1 MLKDYYQIL
10 QIEPHSTLA
19 EIKQA
24 FRRLALVYHPDKNPN
39 DKYAEV
45 QFNEIKEAYEV
56 LTNPLRKENYL
67 QQRWYNQSIGK
78 RRTAEI
84 ITAVSILKLVLE
96 LEQYVSRLDVHRMN
110 KEGLADYIDDL
121 LSTNSIE
128 KLRQFNEP
136 QINRQIITSTLSAMQ
151 PLPLK
156 FIGKLSERLRTLAD
170 DETSL
175 HRIKSFLKNRKRAFW
190 WERYK
195 VAVII
200 LFTIIICLLIFFTGK
215 S

>member
-10 QIEPHSTLA
+10 QIESHSNLA

-24 FRRLALVYHPDKNPN
+24 FRRLAMIYHPDKNPN

-56 LTNPLRKENYL
+56 LTNPVKKENYL

-78 RRTAEI
+78 RRTAGA
-84 ITAVSILKLVLE
+84 ITPVAVLKLVLE
-96 LEQYVSRLDVHRMN
+96 LEQYVSRLDAHRMS
-110 KEGLADYIDDL
+110 KEGLSGYIDEL
-121 LSTNSIE
+121 LSTHTIE
-128 KLRQFNEP
+128 KLKQFNEP
-136 QINRQIITSTLSAMQ
+136 AINRQIVASTLSAMQ
-151 PLPLK
+151 PLTIK
-156 FIGKLSERLRTLAD
+156 FLGKLTGRLETLAD
-170 DETSL
+170 DEASL
-175 HRIKSFLKNRKRAFW
+175 QRIKNFLKSRKRAFL

-200 LFTIIICLLIFFTGK
+200 LFTVFICLLIYFTGR
-215 S
+215 

>member
-24 FRRLALVYHPDKNPN
+24 FRRLALIYHPDKNPN

-45 QFNEIKEAYEV
+45 QFNEIKEAYDV
-56 LTNPLRKENYL
+56 LTNPIKKENYL

-78 RRTAEI
+78 RRTAEV
-84 ITAVSILKLVLE
+84 ITPVSILKLVLE

-110 KEGLADYIDDL
+110 KEGLSDYIEEL
-121 LSTNSIE
+121 LSSDTVKSL
-128 KLRQFNEP
+128 KHFNEP
-136 QINRQIITSTLSAMQ
+136 EINRQIITSTLSAMRS
-151 PLPLK
+151 LNMN
-156 FIGKLSERLRTLAD
+156 FIGKLTERLEGLAD

-175 HRIKSFLKNRKRAFW
+175 RRIKNFLNNRKKAFF

-200 LFTIIICLLIFFTGK
+200 FFTIFICLLIYFT
-215 S
+215 SR

>member
-10 QIEPHSTLA
+10 QIESHSTLA

-24 FRRLALVYHPDKNPN
+24 FRRLALIYHPDKNPN

-45 QFNEIKEAYEV
+45 RFNEIKEAYEV
-56 LTNPLRKENYL
+56 LTHPVKKENYL

-78 RRTAEI
+78 RRTAKT
-84 ITAVSILKLVLE
+84 ITPVSILKLVLE

-110 KEGLADYIDDL
+110 KEGLSDYIDQL
-121 LSTNSIE
+121 LSPDTIE
-128 KLRQFNEP
+128 NLRQFNE
-136 QINRQIITSTLSAMQ
+136 QEINKQIITSTLSAMQ
-151 PLPLK
+151 PLPMRFL
-156 FIGKLSERLRTLAD
+156 GKLPERLRALAD

-175 HRIKSFLKNRKRAFW
+175 HQIKNFLKNRKRVFL

-200 LFTIIICLLIFFTGK
+200 LFTFFICLLIYFT
-215 S
+215 SR

>member
-10 QIEPHSTLA
+10 QIEPHSTLR

-24 FRRLALVYHPDKNPN
+24 FRRLALIYHPDKNPN

-56 LTNPLRKENYL
+56 LTNPVKKENYL
-67 QQRWYNQSIGK
+67 QQRWYNQSLGK
-78 RRTAEI
+78 RRTAEM
-84 ITAVSILKLVLE
+84 ITPVSILKLVLE

-110 KEGLADYIDDL
+110 KEGLSDYIEEL
-121 LSTNSIE
+121 LSTDTVKS
-128 KLRQFNEP
+128 LRHFNEP
-136 QINRQIITSTLSAMQ
+136 EINRQIITSTLSAIR
-151 PLPLK
+151 PLNIK
-156 FIGKLSERLRTLAD
+156 FIGKLTERLESLAD

-175 HRIKSFLKNRKRAFW
+175 LRIKSFLSNQKKVFF

-200 LFTIIICLLIFFTGK
+200 FFTIFICLLIYFTSK
-215 S
+215 

>member
-10 QIEPHSTLA
+10 QIEPRSTLA

-39 DKYAEV
+39 DKYAEA

-56 LTNPLRKENYL
+56 LTNPVRKENYL

-78 RRTAEI
+78 RRTAQT
-84 ITAVSILKLVLE
+84 ITPVSILKLLLE

-110 KEGLADYIDDL
+110 KEGLSGYIDEL
-121 LSTNSIE
+121 LSTDTIE
-128 KLRQFNEP
+128 KLRLFDEP
-136 QINRQIITSTLSAMQ
+136 EINRQIITSTLSAMQ
-151 PLPLK
+151 PLPMK
-156 FIGKLSERLRTLAD
+156 FIGKLSERLGALAG
-170 DETSL
+170 DETSV
-175 HRIKSFLKNRKRAFW
+175 HRIKNFMKDRKRAFLW
-190 WERYK
+190 NRYK

-200 LFTIIICLLIFFTGK
+200 LFTILICLLIYFTSK
-215 S
+215 

>member
-10 QIEPHSTLA
+10 QIEPHSTLL

-24 FRRLALVYHPDKNPN
+24 FRRLALIYHPDKNPN

-56 LTNPLRKENYL
+56 LTNPVRKENYL

-78 RRTAEI
+78 RRTAEM
-84 ITAVSILKLVLE
+84 ITPVSILKLVLE

-110 KEGLADYIDDL
+110 KEGLSAYIEEL
-121 LSTNSIE
+121 LSTDTVKS
-128 KLRQFNEP
+128 LRHFNEP
-136 QINRQIITSTLSAMQ
+136 EINRQIITSTLSAMR
-151 PLPLK
+151 PLNIK
-156 FIGKLSERLRTLAD
+156 FIGKLTGRLESLAD

-175 HRIKSFLKNRKRAFW
+175 LRIKSFLSNRKKVFF

-200 LFTIIICLLIFFTGK
+200 FFTIFICLLIYFTSK
-215 S
+215 

>member
-10 QIEPHSTLA
+10 QIEPHSTLL

-24 FRRLALVYHPDKNPN
+24 FRRLALIYHPDKNPN

-56 LTNPLRKENYL
+56 LTNPVKKENYL
-67 QQRWYNQSIGK
+67 QQRWYNQSLGK
-78 RRTAEI
+78 RRTAEM
-84 ITAVSILKLVLE
+84 ITPVSILKLVLE

-110 KEGLADYIDDL
+110 KEGLSDYIEKL
-121 LSTNSIE
+121 LSTDTVKS
-128 KLRQFNEP
+128 LRHFNEP
-136 QINRQIITSTLSAMQ
+136 EINRQIITSTLSAIR
-151 PLPLK
+151 PLN
-156 FIGKLSERLRTLAD
+156 IRSIVKLTERLESLAD

-175 HRIKSFLKNRKRAFW
+175 LRIKSFLSNRKKVFF

-200 LFTIIICLLIFFTGK
+200 FFTIFICLLIYFTSK
-215 S
+215 

>member
-24 FRRLALVYHPDKNPN
+24 FRRLAMIYHPDKNPN

-56 LTNPLRKENYL
+56 LTNPVRKENYL

-78 RRTAEI
+78 RRTAET
-84 ITAVSILKLVLE
+84 ITPVSILKLVLE

-110 KEGLADYIDDL
+110 KEGLSNYIDEL
-121 LSTNSIE
+121 LST
-128 KLRQFNEP
+128 
-136 QINRQIITSTLSAMQ
+136 
-151 PLPLK
+151 
-156 FIGKLSERLRTLAD
+156 G
-170 DETSL
+170 
-175 HRIKSFLKNRKRAFW
+175 HH
-190 WERYK
+190 
-195 VAVII
+195 
-200 LFTIIICLLIFFTGK
+200 
-215 S
+215 

>member
-39 DKYAEV
+39 DKYAEA
-45 QFNEIKEAYEV
+45 QFSEIKEAYEV
-56 LTNPLRKENYL
+56 LTNPVRKENYL
-67 QQRWYNQSIGK
+67 QQRWYNQSIAK
-78 RRTAEI
+78 RRTAVA
-84 ITAVSILKLVLE
+84 ITPVSILKLVLE

-110 KEGLADYIDDL
+110 KEGLSNYIDEL
-121 LSTNSIE
+121 LSTDTIK
-128 KLRQFNEP
+128 KLKQFNEAE
-136 QINRQIITSTLSAMQ
+136 INKQIITSTLSAMR
-151 PLPLK
+151 PLPMKLTGGL
-156 FIGKLSERLRTLAD
+156 IGRLESLAD
-170 DETSL
+170 DEISL
-175 HRIKSFLKNRKRAFW
+175 YRVKSFIRNRQKAFL

-200 LFTIIICLLIFFTGK
+200 L
-215 S
+215 

>member
-10 QIEPHSTLA
+10 QIQPHSTLA

-24 FRRLALVYHPDKNPN
+24 FRRLAMIYHPDKNPN

-45 QFNEIKEAYEV
+45 QFKEIKEAYEV
-56 LTNPLRKENYL
+56 LTNPVKKENYL
-67 QQRWYNQSIGK
+67 QQRWYSQSIGK
-78 RRTAEI
+78 RRTAET
-84 ITAVSILKLVLE
+84 ITPVSILKLVLE

-110 KEGLADYIDDL
+110 REGLSDYIDQL
-121 LSTNSIE
+121 LSTGTIE
-128 KLRQFNEP
+128 NLKQFNEP
-136 QINRQIITSTLSAMQ
+136 EINKHIITSALSAMQ
-151 PLPLK
+151 PLSLRYL
-156 FIGKLSERLRTLAD
+156 GKLPERLGTLAD

-175 HRIKSFLKNRKRAFW
+175 HQIRNFLKNRKRAFL

-200 LFTIIICLLIFFTGK
+200 LFTIFICMIIYFTSK
-215 S
+215 

>member
-24 FRRLALVYHPDKNPN
+24 FRRLALIYHPDKNPN

-56 LTNPLRKENYL
+56 LTHPVKKENYL

-78 RRTAEI
+78 RRAAQT
-84 ITAVSILKLVLE
+84 ITPVSILKLVLE
-96 LEQYVSRLDVHRMN
+96 LERYVSKLDVHRMN
-110 KEGLADYIDDL
+110 KEGLSDYIEEL
-121 LSTNSIE
+121 LSTGTIE

-136 QINRQIITSTLSAMQ
+136 EINKQIITSTLSAMQ
-151 PLPLK
+151 YLPMK
-156 FIGKLSERLRTLAD
+156 FIGKLPERLGTLAD

-175 HRIKSFLKNRKRAFW
+175 HRIKNFLRNRKRAFL

-200 LFTIIICLLIFFTGK
+200 FFTIFICLLIYFT
-215 S
+215 SR

>member
-10 QIEPHSTLA
+10 QIQPHSTLA

-56 LTNPLRKENYL
+56 LTTPVKKENYL

-78 RRTAEI
+78 RRTLET
-84 ITAVSILKLVLE
+84 ITPVSILKLVLE

-110 KEGLADYIDDL
+110 KGGLSDYLDQL
-121 LSTNSIE
+121 LSTDTIE
-128 KLRQFNEP
+128 SLKQFNEP
-136 QINRQIITSTLSAMQ
+136 EINKQIITSALSAMR
-151 PLPLK
+151 PLTMK
-156 FIGKLSERLRTLAD
+156 FAGKLPERLAALTN
-170 DETSL
+170 DEISL
-175 HRIKSFLKNRKRAFW
+175 QRIKSFLKNRKRAFL

-200 LFTIIICLLIFFTGK
+200 LFTIFICLVIYFTGK
-215 S
+215 

>member
-10 QIEPHSTLA
+10 QIEPRSNLA

-24 FRRLALVYHPDKNPN
+24 FRRLALLYHPDKNPN
-39 DKYAEV
+39 DKYAEA

-56 LTNPLRKENYL
+56 LTNPARKENYL

-78 RRTAEI
+78 RRTAQT
-84 ITAVSILKLVLE
+84 ITPVSVLKLVLE

-110 KEGLADYIDDL
+110 KEGLGNYIDEL
-121 LSTNSIE
+121 LSTDTVRTL
-128 KLRQFNEP
+128 KQFDERE
-136 QINRQIITSTLSAMQ
+136 INKQIITSTLSAMR
-151 PLPLK
+151 PLPM
-156 FIGKLSERLRTLAD
+156 KLTGSLIERLELLAD
-170 DETSL
+170 DESSIY
-175 HRIKSFLKNRKRAFW
+175 RIKNFLKNRRKVFL

-200 LFTIIICLLIFFTGK
+200 FFTIFICLLIYFTSK
-215 S
+215 

>member
-24 FRRLALVYHPDKNPN
+24 FRKLALIYHPDKNPN
-39 DKYAEV
+39 DKHAEI
-45 QFNEIKEAYEV
+45 QFNQIKEAYEV
-56 LTNPLRKENYL
+56 LTNPLKKESYL

-78 RRTAEI
+78 RRTVEI
-84 ITAVSILKLVLE
+84 ITPVSILKLVLE
-96 LEQYVSRLDVHRMN
+96 LEQYVSRLDVYRMN
-110 KEGLADYIDDL
+110 KEGLSECIDDL
-121 LSTNSIE
+121 LSTDTIE
-128 KLRQFNEP
+128 KLKQFNEP
-136 QINRQIITSTLSAMQ
+136 QIKRQIVTSTLSAMQ
-151 PLPLK
+151 PLPMK
-156 FIGKLSERLRTLAD
+156 FLGELPERLRTLAG

-175 HRIKSFLKNRKRAFW
+175 HRIENFLKNRRRIFL

-200 LFTIIICLLIFFTGK
+200 LFTILICLLIYFT
-215 S
+215 SN

>member
-24 FRRLALVYHPDKNPN
+24 FRRLALIHHPDKNPN

-56 LTNPLRKENYL
+56 LTNPVKKENYL
-67 QQRWYNQSIGK
+67 QQRWYNHSMAK
-78 RRTAEI
+78 RRTAEA
-84 ITAVSILKLVLE
+84 TTPVSILKLILE
-96 LEQYVSRLDVHRMN
+96 LEKYVSRLDVHRMN
-110 KEGLADYIDDL
+110 KQGLSDYIDEL
-121 LSTNSIE
+121 LSTDTI
-128 KLRQFNEP
+128 KMLKRFNEP
-136 QINRQIITSTLSAMQ
+136 EINRQIITSTLSAMR
-151 PLPLK
+151 PLPMK
-156 FIGKLSERLRTLAD
+156 FMGKLPERLETLAD

-175 HRIKSFLKNRKRAFW
+175 HQVNTFLKNRKRAFL

-200 LFTIIICLLIFFTGK
+200 LFTIFICLLIYFI
-215 S
+215 SE

>member
-19 EIKQA
+19 DIKLA
-24 FRRLALVYHPDKNPN
+24 FRRLALIYHPDKNPN

-56 LTNPLRKENYL
+56 LTNPVKKENYL

-78 RRTAEI
+78 RRAAEM
-84 ITAVSILKLVLE
+84 ITPVSILKLVLE
-96 LEQYVSRLDVHRMN
+96 LEQYISRLDVHRMN
-110 KEGLADYIDDL
+110 KEGLSDYLEEL
-121 LSTNSIE
+121 LSADTIKSL
-128 KLRQFNEP
+128 KHFNEP
-136 QINRQIITSTLSAMQ
+136 EINRQIITSTLSAMR
-151 PLPLK
+151 PLTMK
-156 FIGKLSERLRTLAD
+156 FIGKLTERLENLAD
-170 DETSL
+170 DETSRR
-175 HRIKSFLKNRKRAFW
+175 RIKSFLINRQKAFL

-200 LFTIIICLLIFFTGK
+200 LFTMFICLLIYFTSK
-215 S
+215 